1 MSLISVNNLTF
12 GYDGSLKNIFENV
25 SFNIDTDW
33 KLGLIGRNGK
43 GKTTFLK
50 LLLGKYEYQGAISK
64 NVEFDYFPF
73 EVKNK
78 ERMAIEIVNEI
89 APNVEDWEIIR
100 ELNLLNTDTEVL
112 YRSFNLLS
120 GGEQI
125 KILLISLFLK
135 GNNFLLIDEPTNHLD
150 IETRNNLVNYLEKKK
165 GFILVSHDRN
175 FLDKV
180 VNHIISI
187 NNTNIEIQQGN
198 FSSWKENKNRQDN
211 FEKIQNERLQK
222 DINRLEIA
230 SKNCAKWSNEA
241 EKTKNKKY
249 NSETTIDKGYIGH
262 KADKM
267 MKKSKVMEQRIEKA
281 INEKTNLLKNIEVND
296 TLKIIPLKS
305 NKNPLIFA
313 HNLQI
318 KYSKETIFNPITFEV
333 NNGDR
338 VALIGKNG
346 IGKSSIL
353 KLILGEELQYNGEFM
368 VANDLKISYVSQ
380 STEDLKGNLRTFA
393 YDNKINES
401 IFKAMLVKM
410 GLSQFDFDTNIQ
422 DMSEGQKKKV
432 LIAKSISEQ
441 ANIYIWDEPLNY
453 IDILTREQIEDA
465 ILNYNPTIIFV
476 EHDEKFIEKV
486 AMGRDKLE
494 YFIDD
499 YKNKKS
505 LGTITNTEEDELKDM
520 RIVQEMYARGY
531 DFIPI
536 DIYKAKARSFQI
548 IDGKIMP
555 SFKVIDKVG
564 EVAGEG
570 IEIAAR
576 AGEFLSKDDLRARAK
591 VGQTVIDKLNDL
603 GLLGSMADSNQLSLF
618 DF

>member
-12 GYDGSLKNIFENV
+12 GYDGSYNNIFENV

-50 LLLGKYEYQGAISK
+50 LLLGKYEFKGTISK

-73 EVKNK
+73 EVENK
-78 ERMAIEIVNEI
+78 EKMAIEIVNDI
-89 APNVEDWEIIR
+89 APNAPDWEIIK
-100 ELNLLNTDTEVL
+100 ELNLLNADTGIL
-112 YRSFNLLS
+112 YRNFNLLS

-150 IETRNNLVNYLEKKK
+150 IETRNSLVDYLQKKK

-198 FSSWKENKNRQDN
+198 FSSWKENKDRKDN

-230 SKNCAKWSNEA
+230 SKNSEKWSNEA
-241 EKTKNKKY
+241 EKAKSKKH
-249 NSETTIDKGYIGH
+249 NSETTIDKGYVGH
-262 KADKM
+262 KSAKM
-267 MKKSKVMEQRIEKA
+267 MKTSKVMEQRIEKA
-281 INEKTNLLKNIEVND
+281 INEKTNLLRNLDGNE
-296 TLKIIPLKS
+296 TLKIIPLNNK
-305 NKNPLIFA
+305 KNPLIFVSK
-313 HNLQI
+313 LQI
-318 KYSKETIFNPITFEV
+318 KYNKETIFAPISFEV

-338 VALIGKNG
+338 VAIIGKNG
-346 IGKSSIL
+346 IGKSSLL
-353 KLILGEELQYNGEFM
+353 KLILGEGLQYNGEIK

-380 STEDLKGNLRTFA
+380 HTEELKGNLKKIA
-393 YDNKINES
+393 YENKINES
-401 IFKAMLVKM
+401 IFRAMLVKM
-410 GLSQFDFDTNIQ
+410 GFSQSDFDTNIQ
-422 DMSEGQKKKV
+422 NMSEGQKKKI

-441 ANIYIWDEPLNY
+441 AHIYIWDEPLNY

-465 ILNYNPTIIFV
+465 ILKYNPTIIFV

-486 AMGRDKLE
+486 ATK
-494 YFIDD
+494 
-499 YKNKKS
+499 
-505 LGTITNTEEDELKDM
+505 
-520 RIVQEMYARGY
+520 
-531 DFIPI
+531 
-536 DIYKAKARSFQI
+536 I
-548 IDGKIMP
+548 INIIK
-555 SFKVIDKVG
+555 
-564 EVAGEG
+564 
-570 IEIAAR
+570 
-576 AGEFLSKDDLRARAK
+576 
-591 VGQTVIDKLNDL
+591 
-603 GLLGSMADSNQLSLF
+603 
-618 DF
+618 